1 MDPRYQQPPRSA
13 GIPQQTL
20 SPRNAPPPQ
29 QTNRPPGQMTR
40 AEKFEDEKR
49 RIMESAF
56 SKYDETGVCMC
67 YFYLSMRA
75 WEW

>member
-1 MDPRYQQPPRSA
+1 
-13 GIPQQTL
+13 
-20 SPRNAPPPQ
+20 
-29 QTNRPPGQMTR
+29 MTR